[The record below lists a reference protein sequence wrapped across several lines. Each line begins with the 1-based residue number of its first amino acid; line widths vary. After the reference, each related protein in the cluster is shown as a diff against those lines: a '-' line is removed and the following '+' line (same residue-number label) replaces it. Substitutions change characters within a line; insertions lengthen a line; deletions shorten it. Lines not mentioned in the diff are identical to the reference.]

1 MPTKRNARRVAR
13 AVSKGK
19 VEKAARIAGRPARR
33 AERISKRGGKKVAK
47 LQGKID
53 KLTTKVEGTKAKTVA
68 KVEKVNPTPKPKPT
82 PVKPKPTPVTPKPKK
97 VEQTFGQAFKEARKT
112 LGAGKT
118 FTYKGKKYTTNTAE
132 DLKKGREVRGN
143 AAGPKKPNP
152 NRKPTQVPFKK
163 LRFGRRK

>member
-1 MPTKRNARRVAR
+1 MPTKRNTRRVAK

-33 AERISKRGGKKVAK
+33 AERITKRGGKKVER

-68 KVEKVNPTPKPKPT
+68 KVEKVNPKPAAPKPT
-82 PVKPKPTPVTPKPKK
+82 PVKPKPTPVKPKK
-97 VEQTFGQAFKEARKT
+97 VEQTFGQAFKQARKT

-163 LRFGRRK
+163 LRFGRR

>member
-33 AERISKRGGKKVAK
+33 ADRISKRGDKKVEK

-53 KLTTKVEGTKAKTVA
+53 KLTTKVDATKAKTAA
-68 KVEKVNPTPKPKPT
+68 KVEKVNPKPATPKPKAT
-82 PVKPKPTPVTPKPKK
+82 TTPKK
-97 VEQTFGQAFKEARKT
+97 VEQTFGQAFKEARRT
-112 LGAGKT
+112 LGACKT

-143 AAGPKKPNP
+143 AAGPRKPNP

-163 LRFGRRK
+163 LRFGRRR

>member
-33 AERISKRGGKKVAK
+33 ADRISKRGDKKVEK

-53 KLTTKVEGTKAKTVA
+53 KLTTKVDTTKAKTVA
-68 KVEKVNPTPKPKPT
+68 KVEKVNPKPATPKPKAT
-82 PVKPKPTPVTPKPKK
+82 TTPKK
-97 VEQTFGQAFKEARKT
+97 VEQTFGQAFKEARRT

-118 FTYKGKKYTTNTAE
+118 FTYIGKKYTTNTAE

-143 AAGPKKPNP
+143 AAGPRKPNP

-163 LRFGRRK
+163 LRFGRRR